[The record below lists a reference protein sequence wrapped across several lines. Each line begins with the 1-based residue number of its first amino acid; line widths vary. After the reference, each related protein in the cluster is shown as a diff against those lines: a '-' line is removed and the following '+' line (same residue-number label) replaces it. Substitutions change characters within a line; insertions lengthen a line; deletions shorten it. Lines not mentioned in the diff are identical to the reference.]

1 MILLDNKG
9 IQIEELEQI
18 LIIEPCRIRCLIKQ
32 GVIEVK
38 GKDFHVCSLTD
49 RDLTIKGKVMAVELD
64 ER

>member
-32 GVIEVK
+32 GVIEIK
-38 GKDFHVCSLTD
+38 GTDFRVSSLSD
-49 RDLTIKGKVMAVELD
+49 RDLTVKGKVMAVELN